1 MKLEHSEQF
10 KKDLARYRSA
20 IDRMPTVVL
29 KSKLEYLI
37 QNLLSE
43 IRYFDSQ
50 HDELNISKTL
60 PSTIVDSRSKI
71 TDIRNQIENLVNR

>member
-10 KKDLARYRSA
+10 KKDLLKYRA
-20 IDRMPTVVL
+20 AVNRMSTAAL
-29 KSKLEYLI
+29 KGRLEYLI

-43 IRYFDSQ
+43 IRYLDSQ
-50 HDELNISKTL
+50 HDELNVSKTL

-71 TDIRNQIENLVNR
+71 SDIRSQIENLIK

>member
-10 KKDLARYRSA
+10 KKDLSRYQA
-20 IDRMPTVVL
+20 AVNRMPTVAL
-29 KSKLEYLI
+29 KGKLEYLI

-43 IRYFDSQ
+43 IRYLDSQ

-71 TDIRNQIENLVNR
+71 SDIRNQIENFLK

>member
-1 MKLEHSEQF
+1 MKLEHSKQF
-10 KKDLARYRSA
+10 QKDLTRYRAA
-20 IDRMPTVVL
+20 IERMTTVES
-29 KSKLEYLI
+29 KGKLEYLI

-43 IRYFDSQ
+43 IRYLDSQ

-71 TDIRNQIENLVNR
+71 TDIRNQIENLVK